1 MRHFKQSPED
11 VIEVSGRR
19 DLDRLHS
26 LVFNKSLL
34 VHSLI
39 LMRSQQPLLWA
50 AGMIDDILVDGISGC
65 LAKDE
70 STNRNHNNPIG
81 HHSLPT
87 G

>member
-1 MRHFKQSPED
+1 
-11 VIEVSGRR
+11 
-19 DLDRLHS
+19 
-26 LVFNKSLL
+26 
-34 VHSLI
+34 
-39 LMRSQQPLLWA
+39 MRSQQQPLLWA

-87 G
+87 IEKYTSL